1 MPWGERIFVGAI
13 GAVGLFWMSQALRLP
28 YWQEYAPGSG
38 FLPLWLSIVL
48 IALVALLAAQKYVRR
63 IAGVADEVTDQAP
76 PTGAPRHRRVLA
88 IALGLLA
95 CVLVLEYV
103 GFVLAVGGYLIFL
116 LGLVE
121 RRGAAQTA
129 LVAGGTTLT
138 LFLLFH
144 TWLGVPL
151 PAGPWGF

>member
-1 MPWGERIFVGAI
+1 MPWGERIFAGAI
-13 GAVGLFWMSQALRLP
+13 GAAGLFWMSQALRLP
-28 YWQEYAPGSG
+28 YWQDYAPGSG

-48 IALVALLAAQKYVRR
+48 IALVALLLLQSHVRR
-63 IAGVADEVTDQAP
+63 VAGVVVVAP
-76 PTGAPRHRRVLA
+76 RGATRHRRVLA
-88 IALGLLA
+88 IALGLLV
-95 CVLVLEYV
+95 CVLVLEHV
-103 GFVLAVGGYLIFL
+103 GFVLAVGGHLLFL

-121 RRGAAQTA
+121 RRGVAQTS
-129 LVAGGTTLT
+129 LVAAGTTLT